1 MGGKRR
7 NQLWFVTGPFDG
19 AQKRSNVCNGW
30 VCTPRRAVGLTSQGK
45 EGWPTKKLCR
55 VEPVWGIV
63 MNSRFASVGGYLLT
77 GEVEFGVVSTV
88 GEWDKSWEWKGVAT
102 AQN

>member
-1 MGGKRR
+1 M
-7 NQLWFVTGPFDG
+7 
-19 AQKRSNVCNGW
+19 
-30 VCTPRRAVGLTSQGK
+30 
-45 EGWPTKKLCR
+45 
-55 VEPVWGIV
+55 EPVWGIA

>member
-1 MGGKRR
+1 M
-7 NQLWFVTGPFDG
+7 
-19 AQKRSNVCNGW
+19 
-30 VCTPRRAVGLTSQGK
+30 
-45 EGWPTKKLCR
+45 
-55 VEPVWGIV
+55 EPVWGIA

-88 GEWDKSWEWKGVAT
+88 GEWDKGWEWKGVAT